1 MVTEIKLPE
10 LGEEV
15 NEGDIVAV
23 LVSVGDRI
31 ERDQNVVEIE
41 TDKATLEVPCS
52 LAGTIVKVHVT
63 SGDRIKVGDPIVS
76 VEADAEAGPAKDDA
90 DEVEDTEQQRE
101 GQRSAPQAQRASAED
116 EPPETTEA
124 DSEAAAPAGELE
136 EPGQEQREDQRPRT
150 AVPPAAPKMS
160 AESLHAAPNTRL
172 LARELGVD
180 LGEVAEQHADERLTD
195 EHIKRFVRGRM
206 NEKREDLAQQR
217 VTRRSPPLP
226 DFEKWGP
233 IERVPLSAL
242 ERRVVEHLTTAWA
255 APHVTHHDLA
265 DIGSLEALRASYA
278 EQIEEN
284 QPKLTVTAVVI
295 RALVHAL
302 RKFPK
307 FNASLDP
314 EAEELILK
322 HYYHIGVAV
331 DTEYGLVVP
340 VLRDCDKKPVLE
352 IADELEEVAERA
364 RQRKVTLEEL
374 RGGTFTVTNVGGIGG
389 TAFSPVVNFPEVA
402 ILGVARARRE
412 VVLNTGQPEERLVLP
427 LCLSF
432 DHRAI
437 NGADAARFTREI
449 VRLLEAPLLPL
460 LHRQA

>member
-52 LAGTIVKVHVT
+52 LAGTIVTVHVA
-63 SGDRIKVGDPIVS
+63 SGDRIKVGDPLVS
-76 VEADAEAGPAKDDA
+76 VEADGGAGPAKDDT
-90 DEVEDTEQQRE
+90 DEAEDTEQQRE
-101 GQRSAPQAQRASAED
+101 GQRSAPRAQRASAGD
-116 EPPETTEA
+116 EPPESAET
-124 DSEAAAPAGELE
+124 DSEAAAAAGERE
-136 EPGQEQREDQRPRT
+136 EPDQAQGEDQRPRT

-180 LGEVAEQHADERLTD
+180 LEEVAEQHPGERLTG
-195 EHIKRFVRGRM
+195 EHIKRFVRGRLT
-206 NEKREDLAQQR
+206 EQPEHLAPR
-217 VTRRSPPLP
+217 RAERRSPPLP
-226 DFEKWGP
+226 EFAKWGP

-242 ERRVVEHLTTAWA
+242 ERRVVDHLTTAWA
-255 APHVTHHDLA
+255 APHVTHHDVA

-278 EQIEEN
+278 EQVGEDR
-284 QPKLTVTAVVI
+284 PKLTVTALAI
-295 RALVHAL
+295 KALVHAL

-314 EAEELILK
+314 EAEELVLK

-331 DTEYGLVVP
+331 DTEYGLMVP

-412 VVLNTGQPEERLVLP
+412 VVLNAGQPEERLVLP

>member
-180 LGEVAEQHADERLTD
+180 LGEVAEQHPDERLTD
-195 EHIKRFVRGRM
+195 EHIKRFVRARP
-206 NEKREDLAQQR
+206 NE
-217 VTRRSPPLP
+217 
-226 DFEKWGP
+226 
-233 IERVPLSAL
+233 
-242 ERRVVEHLTTAWA
+242 
-255 APHVTHHDLA
+255 
-265 DIGSLEALRASYA
+265 
-278 EQIEEN
+278 
-284 QPKLTVTAVVI
+284 
-295 RALVHAL
+295 
-302 RKFPK
+302 
-307 FNASLDP
+307 
-314 EAEELILK
+314 
-322 HYYHIGVAV
+322 
-331 DTEYGLVVP
+331 
-340 VLRDCDKKPVLE
+340 
-352 IADELEEVAERA
+352 
-364 RQRKVTLEEL
+364 
-374 RGGTFTVTNVGGIGG
+374 
-389 TAFSPVVNFPEVA
+389 
-402 ILGVARARRE
+402 
-412 VVLNTGQPEERLVLP
+412 
-427 LCLSF
+427 
-432 DHRAI
+432 
-437 NGADAARFTREI
+437 
-449 VRLLEAPLLPL
+449 
-460 LHRQA
+460 